1 MAIKHRLNVSQEIVK
16 SRNELQTRP
25 LHTLVNYSPIEA
37 LAIKREYSIDVPP
50 SEDFPHM
57 IVTIPDKWP
66 YIKLAPLY
74 DAHIGSGDQDTQKL
88 ERDLEWMADEPY
100 VLTWNGG
107 DMQENANKM
116 SPGASV
122 IAQKTSPN
130 AQFDEALRLLK
141 PIQSKILFSIPGNHE
156 ARAMNVAG
164 FDISKLFAQ
173 VLLVPYSRDYMFCTL
188 KWRGNNFR
196 LLAHHGSG
204 AAQTAG
210 AQRNA
215 ARKDMPWARA
225 DLYWTG
231 HLHQPMTDVVYQ
243 TDVDQKTDKMVERSS
258 VLIISPSYVKYFGG
272 YAATKRL
279 APGVR
284 GLTVATLQEDGR
296 IDVEM
301 HANGKRL

>member
-1 MAIKHRLNVSQEIVK
+1 MDTRK
-16 SRNELQTRP
+16 ELQSIQP
-25 LHTLVNYSPIEA
+25 MKCLVNYSPIEA
-37 LAIKREYSIDVPP
+37 LTIKREFTVNVPP
-50 SEDFPHM
+50 SEDFPQM
-57 IVTIPDKWP
+57 IVTIPDVWP
-66 YIKLAPLY
+66 YIKLGPLY
-74 DAHIGSGDQDTQKL
+74 DAHIGSPDQDAAKL
-88 ERDLEWMADEPY
+88 ERDLHWIANEPY
-100 VLTWNGG
+100 LLTWNGG
-107 DMQENANKM
+107 DMQENANKN

-122 IAQKTSPN
+122 IVQTKTPN
-130 AQFDEALRLLK
+130 EQFELALNLLK
-141 PIQSKILFSIPGNHE
+141 PIQPKILFSIPGNHE
-156 ARAMNVAG
+156 MRTMNDAG
-164 FDISKLFAQ
+164 FSISKFLAQ
-173 VLLVPYSRDYMFCTL
+173 VLLVPYSGDYMFCSL
-188 KWRGNNFR
+188 KWRGNTFR

-215 ARKDMPWARA
+215 ARKDMPWVCA

-243 TDVDQKTDKMVERSS
+243 TEFDQKTGLMVERSAMS
-258 VLIISPSYVKYFGG
+258 IISPSYVKYFGG

-296 IDVEM
+296 IDVSM